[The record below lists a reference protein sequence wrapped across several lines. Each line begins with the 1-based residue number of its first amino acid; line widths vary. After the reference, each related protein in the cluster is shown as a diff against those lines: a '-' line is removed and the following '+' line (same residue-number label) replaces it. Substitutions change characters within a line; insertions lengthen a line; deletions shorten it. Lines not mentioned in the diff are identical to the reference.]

1 MARAL
6 PPTARLLAALAAVP
20 LVGALL
26 VPLWRITLEA
36 PQYPEGLGMLIRLH
50 TVTGVREQDL
60 GNINGLNHY
69 IGMRAI
75 EPDAI
80 PELRWMPWIVGGLAA
95 GALVVALVRRRAALV
110 AWLGAFLALGVAGLV
125 DFWKWGYAYGH
136 ELDPAAIIKIPGM
149 AYQPPLIGSKQLLNF
164 TAHSW
169 PDVGAWLLALAF
181 ALGVAALVLTQ
192 HGADAGP
199 PVRAVR
205 R

>member
-1 MARAL
+1 MPRSL
-6 PPTARLLAALAAVP
+6 PPAARLLAALAAVP
-20 LVGALL
+20 LAGAFL

-69 IGMRAI
+69 IGMKAI

-136 ELDPAAIIKIPGM
+136 ELDPAAIIKVPGM
-149 AYQPPLIGSKQLLNF
+149 AYQPPLLGSKQLLNF

-181 ALGVAALVLTQ
+181 ALGIAALVLTQ
-192 HGADAGP
+192 HGADAVP
-199 PVRAVR
+199 ATVPR
-205 R
+205 

>member
-1 MARAL
+1 
-6 PPTARLLAALAAVP
+6 VP
-20 LVGALL
+20 LVGAFL

-69 IGMRAI
+69 IGMKAI

-136 ELDPAAIIKIPGM
+136 ELDPAAIIKVPGM
-149 AYQPPLIGSKQLLNF
+149 AYQPPLLGSKQLLNF

-181 ALGVAALVLTQ
+181 ALGIAALVLTQ
-192 HGADAGP
+192 HGADAVP
-199 PVRAVR
+199 ATVPR
-205 R
+205 